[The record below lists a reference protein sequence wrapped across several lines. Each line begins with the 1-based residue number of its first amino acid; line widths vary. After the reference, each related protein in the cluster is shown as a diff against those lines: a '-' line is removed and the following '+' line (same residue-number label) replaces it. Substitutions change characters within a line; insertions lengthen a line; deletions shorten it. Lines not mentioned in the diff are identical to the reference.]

1 MRGVATDI
9 GTIHFIGIGGIGM
22 SGIAEVMH
30 NLGYQ
35 VQGSD
40 IADSYVV
47 EGLRKRG
54 IKVAIGH
61 EAANVDGVAVVVTST
76 AVKRGN
82 PEVEAALAHRIPIVR
97 RAEML
102 AELMRLKSTV
112 AIAGTHGKT
121 TTTSLV
127 AALLDAGGIDPTVIN
142 GGIIN
147 KYGSNARLG
156 ASDWMVVEADESD
169 GSFLRLDGTIA
180 VVTNIDPEHL
190 DHYGSFDAI
199 KDAFVEFIENVPFYG
214 AAMLCL
220 DHPEVQAIIPRI
232 RDRRIVT
239 YG

>member
-1 MRGVATDI
+1 MCVCFFKQKTAYDMRI
-9 GTIHFIGIGGIGM
+9 
-22 SGIAEVMH
+22 
-30 NLGYQ
+30 
-35 VQGSD
+35 SD
-40 IADSYVV
+40 WSSDVCSSD
-47 EGLRKRG
+47 L
-54 IKVAIGH
+54 
-61 EAANVDGVAVVVTST
+61 
-76 AVKRGN
+76 
-82 PEVEAALAHRIPIVR
+82 
-97 RAEML
+97 
-102 AELMRLKSTV
+102 
-112 AIAGTHGKT
+112 
-121 TTTSLV
+121 
-127 AALLDAGGIDPTVIN
+127 AGGIDSTVIN

-147 KYGSNARLG
+147 NYGSNARLG

-239 YG
+239 YGLDRKSTRLNSSH